1 MMSTRIAYGLALA
14 ELGAKKDFLVLDADL
29 SKATRTVDFA
39 EKYPERFY
47 DMGISECDMMST
59 AAGIASCGKLVV
71 ASTFA
76 VFAAGR
82 AFEQIRNSIAY
93 TNLNV
98 KIIASHGGVLI
109 GEDGGSHQGIEDISL
124 MRTLPNMTVVAPAD
138 GAETKAAL
146 IAVMDYTGPVYMRL
160 GRFDVPNIYENGCD
174 FKIGKANR
182 LIEGNDVSIFAL
194 GDMVYEALVAA
205 ENLESEGI
213 SASVI
218 DMHTIKPIDKDMIIQ
233 EAKKTGAIVTAED
246 HSIIGGLGS
255 AVCEVV
261 SENCPVKVVRVGIN
275 DIFGRSGTR
284 AALAKEYGLNCTEI
298 LKAAKKAM
306 TDKNQMELR

>member
-1 MMSTRIAYGLALA
+1 MMSTRIAYGKAL
-14 ELGAKKDFLVLDADL
+14 EKLGAEKDFLVLDADL

-39 EKYPERFY
+39 QKYPERFY

-98 KIIASHGGVLI
+98 KIVASHGGVLI
-109 GEDGGSHQGIEDISL
+109 GEDGGSHQAIEDISL

-138 GAETKAAL
+138 AAETIAAL
-146 IAVMDYTGPVYMRL
+146 SAVMDYEGPVYMRL
-160 GRFDVPNIYENGCD
+160 GRFDVPDIYEKGMD
-174 FKIGKANR
+174 FKLGRANR
-182 LIEGNDVSIFAL
+182 LVQGRDVSIFAL
-194 GDMVYEALVAA
+194 GDMVYESLVAA
-205 ENLESEGI
+205 EHLEAEGI

-218 DMHTIKPIDKDMIIQ
+218 DMHTVKPIDKEMIIE
-233 EAKKTGAIVTAED
+233 EAEKTGAVVTAED

-255 AVCEVV
+255 AVCEVL
-261 SENCPVKVVRVGIN
+261 SENSPVRCIRVGIM
-275 DIFGRSGTR
+275 DKFGKSGSK
-284 AALAKEYGLNCTEI
+284 AALAIDYGLNPKQI
-298 LKAAKKAM
+298 IKAAKKAM
-306 TDKNQMELR
+306 SGK

>member
-1 MMSTRIAYGLALA
+1 MMSTRIAYGKALE

-29 SKATRTVDFA
+29 SKATRTADFA
-39 EKYPERFY
+39 QKYPERFY

-146 IAVMDYTGPVYMRL
+146 CAVMDYVGPVYMRL
-160 GRFDVPNIYENGCD
+160 GRFDVPDIYQDGMSFE
-174 FKIGKANR
+174 IGRANR
-182 LIEGNDVSIFAL
+182 LIEGRDVSIFAL
-194 GDMVYEALVAA
+194 GDMVYESLLAA
-205 ENLESEGI
+205 EHLETEGI

-218 DMHTIKPIDKDMIIQ
+218 DMHTVKPVDKAMIIE
-233 EAKKTGAIVTAED
+233 EAKKTGAVVTAED

-255 AVCEVV
+255 AVCEVL
-261 SENCPVKVVRVGIN
+261 SENCPVKCVRVGIK
-275 DIFGRSGTR
+275 DEFGKSGSK
-284 AALAKEYGLNCTEI
+284 AALAIEYGLNSKEI
-298 LKAAKKAM
+298 IKAAKKAM
-306 TDKNQMELR
+306 KVE